1 MPAKLLTSSLLG
13 FLLPDDKWQAGP
25 MSTVPASSNIMLAG
39 TMVAFFST
47 CLVLTFQAPLIWW
60 VIPAVSAGV
69 VVIIATIRYRKHRRM
84 RDALHG
90 AQL

>member
-1 MPAKLLTSSLLG
+1 
-13 FLLPDDKWQAGP
+13 

-47 CLVLTFQAPLIWW
+47 CLVLTFQAPPIWW
-60 VIPAVSAGV
+60 VIPAACRPRSC
-69 VVIIATIRYRKHRRM
+69 VIIATIRYRRHRRM

>member
-1 MPAKLLTSSLLG
+1 
-13 FLLPDDKWQAGP
+13 

-47 CLVLTFQAPLIWW
+47 CLVLTFQAPPIWW

-69 VVIIATIRYRKHRRM
+69 VVIIATIRYRRHRRM
-84 RDALHG
+84 KDALHG